1 MMNVLNSI
9 TDEKVL
15 KIVFIIIKNIIMK
28 NFLLTLFTASF
39 FVACKTDPGNN
50 LAVKTDLVPVN
61 TAGYNMSNASTDV
74 AKAEDE
80 DRYEV
85 PARKKK
91 TLVYSEAKKTAPVAA
106 EAPKQEPAPQA
117 NQSPASS
124 NAPVNN
130 TNQQANTPETKPAE
144 TASGTSPGE
153 VSKGSAGAG
162 ETSGTEEKQ
171 VKKKGWSNAAKGALI
186 GGAAGA
192 IGGAVINGRNRAV
205 GAAIGAVLGAAGGYA
220 IGRKKDKDKE
230 KDAADNFSVAA
241 N

>member
-171 VKKKGWSNAAKGALI
+171 EKNAARASTHRT
-186 GGAAGA
+186 
-192 IGGAVINGRNRAV
+192 AVVV
-205 GAAIGAVLGAAGGYA
+205 GA
-220 IGRKKDKDKE
+220 
-230 KDAADNFSVAA
+230 
-241 N
+241 